1 MESRSPPDRSAET
14 EPLAREEFPL
24 LDSFGLSD
32 RFDPFLPKFAREA
45 LDSGGRVRAV
55 RSPGGIAAVL
65 LVDAEEHVASVFTRS
80 PALAER
86 LFGEL
91 PEAAVYSEHPLRA
104 PREVFGIFGTSLE
117 PPPPVHSF
125 RHAVRSAAPPDA
137 ESVREL
143 LREVYGT
150 VNDRWL
156 RHASF
161 EAEPCFVVE
170 VGDRIAG
177 AAWVSVAGGLA
188 RFHSLTVRPGYRR
201 LGVGADLLFAR
212 LLWAREAGLREAF
225 SEISERNPVSRYLA
239 ESGGMLRVGE
249 ISLYSRVAPP
259 TARDGSATSGPL
271 HRTGTSRP
279 SSR

>member
-1 MESRSPPDRSAET
+1 MLSPVPPDRPVET
-14 EPLAREEFPL
+14 EPLAPEEFSRL
-24 LDSFGLSD
+24 GSFGLSD

-55 RSPGGIAAVL
+55 RSPAGIAAVVL
-65 LVDAEEHVASVFTRS
+65 CDAEEHVASVFTRS
-80 PALAER
+80 PGLAGR
-86 LFGEL
+86 LFAEL
-91 PEAAVYSEHPLRA
+91 PEAAVYSEHPLPA
-104 PREVFGIFGTSLE
+104 PREVFGIFGTGLDS
-117 PPPPVHSF
+117 PPPVHAF

-143 LREVYGT
+143 LREVYGAAS
-150 VNDRWL
+150 DRWL
-156 RHASF
+156 RHASL

-170 VGDRIAG
+170 VGDRMAG
-177 AAWVSVAGGLA
+177 AAWVSVAGRRA
-188 RFHSLTVRPGYRR
+188 RLHSLTVRPGYRR

-212 LLWAREAGLREAF
+212 LLWAREAGLDEVF

-239 ESGGMLRVGE
+239 ESAGMLRVGE
-249 ISLYSRVAPP
+249 ISLYSRAASP
-259 TARDGSATSGPL
+259 TVRDGSATFGPP

>member
-1 MESRSPPDRSAET
+1 MVASAPSDRSAEP
-14 EPLAREEFPL
+14 EPLAREEFAL
-24 LDSFGLSD
+24 LGSFGLSD

-55 RSPGGIAAVL
+55 RSPGGVAAVVL
-65 LVDAEEHVASVFTRS
+65 TDAEEHVASVFTRS
-80 PALAER
+80 PGLAER
-86 LFGEL
+86 LFREL
-91 PEAAVYSEHPLRA
+91 PEAAVYSEHLLPA
-104 PREVFGIFGTSLE
+104 PREVFGIFGTALDS
-117 PPPPVHSF
+117 PPPVHSF
-125 RHAVRSAAPPDA
+125 RHAVRSAAPPDV

-156 RHASF
+156 RHASL
-161 EAEPCFVVE
+161 EPEPCFVVE
-170 VGDRIAG
+170 VGDRIVG
-177 AAWVSVAGGLA
+177 AAWVSVAGARA

-239 ESGGMLRVGE
+239 ESGGMVRVGE
-249 ISLYSRVAPP
+249 LSLYSRAAPP
-259 TARDGSATSGPL
+259 TGREGSATFGPP
-271 HRTGTSRP
+271 HRTGTFRP